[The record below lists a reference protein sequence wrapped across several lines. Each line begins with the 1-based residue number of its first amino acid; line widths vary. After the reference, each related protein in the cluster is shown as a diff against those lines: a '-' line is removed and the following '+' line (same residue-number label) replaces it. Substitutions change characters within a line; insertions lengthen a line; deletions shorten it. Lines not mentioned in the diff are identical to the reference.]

1 MINIKNLTF
10 SYDESEILNNFNL
23 TVNNGECVQLF
34 GISGSGKTTV
44 MRLILGLEKPQDG
57 EIAAPENISVVFQED
72 RLLENVDVQSNIRLV
87 ISKDQYSFADTLL
100 REFGLYDFRKKRVS
114 ELSGGMKRRV
124 ALIRA
129 IAYNGDALILDEPF
143 NGLDYDNKIIAAKII
158 KKEFIQKNKPVLLIT
173 HVSEDADL
181 LGAKT
186 INL

>member
-1 MINIKNLTF
+1 
-10 SYDESEILNNFNL
+10 
-23 TVNNGECVQLF
+23 
-34 GISGSGKTTV
+34 
-44 MRLILGLEKPQDG
+44 
-57 EIAAPENISVVFQED
+57 
-72 RLLENVDVQSNIRLV
+72 
-87 ISKDQYSFADTLL
+87 
-100 REFGLYDFRKKRVS
+100 
-114 ELSGGMKRRV
+114 MKRRV